1 MNERL
6 ILSGGTLLPLGERR
20 DIIADATVVVEDG
33 VILEMSQGK
42 HYAADRSTQV
52 LDARGRLV
60 MPGLV
65 NAHTHLYQVLLR
77 GVNDT
82 EPLTPWLRET
92 YAVGDVLTADDCLIG
107 AWMGCLESLESG
119 VTTVCDHF
127 FLNRNADDS
136 LGLAAASIEGMRRA
150 GVRAVLVRA
159 VMDAGALP
167 PASVKE
173 RPEESLLR
181 VSALAERF
189 ADDAASG
196 MFALMVGPNTPPI
209 NASTDLI
216 QAIGAYARTHGT
228 RVSAH
233 VAEGID
239 IVQQCRAEHE
249 LGVVEYLD
257 SLGFV
262 TNQAVF
268 SHCVHVSDK
277 EIAMLASRG
286 ASVAHNP
293 VSNCMLADGIA
304 PVAKM
309 VEAGV
314 NVALGTDGAASNHS
328 QDMFEVM
335 KCTSLLQRVATGRP
349 NVLDPYQILRM
360 ATVGGARAL
369 GLEDRIGTVEVGKRA
384 DLIIVNPFRSTH
396 GVAMHDVFTHLV
408 HALKSSDVETTIVD
422 GRVVMR
428 DRVLVGQDMRL
439 TMSRAQAQAQDLVG
453 RIRGRAG

>member
-33 VILEMSQGK
+33 VILEISQGK

-52 LDARGRLV
+52 LDARRRLV

-65 NAHTHLYQVLLR
+65 NSHTHLYQVLLR

-92 YAVGDVLTADDCLIG
+92 YAVGEVLNAEDCRVG
-107 AWMGCLESLESG
+107 AWLACLEALEGG

-127 FLNRNADDS
+127 VLNP
-136 LGLAAASIEGMRRA
+136 GPELAPAGIEGMKRA
-150 GVRAVLVRA
+150 GVRAVLMRSI
-159 VMDAGALP
+159 MDSGALP
-167 PASVKE
+167 PAVLKE
-173 RPEESLLR
+173 EAGD
-181 VSALAERF
+181 ALALTDELATRF
-189 ADDAASG
+189 ASDIGGG
-196 MFALMVGPNTPPI
+196 MLTLMVGPNTPPI
-209 NASTDLI
+209 NTSTGLI
-216 QAIGAYARTHGT
+216 RAIGAFARQRGMW
-228 RVSAH
+228 VSAH
-233 VAEGID
+233 VAESTD
-239 IVQQCRAEHE
+239 IVAQCRAQF
-249 LGVVEYLD
+249 GMDVVEYLD
-257 SLGFV
+257 SLGLV
-262 TNQAVF
+262 TPRSLF
-268 SHCVHVSDK
+268 SHCVHLSEH
-277 EIAMLASRG
+277 EIDLLASRG

-293 VSNCMLADGIA
+293 VSNCMLGDGIA
-304 PVAKM
+304 PVARM
-309 VEAGV
+309 VSAGV
-314 NVALGTDGAASNHS
+314 NVSLGTDGAASNHS

-335 KCTSLLQRVATGRP
+335 KVTSLLQRVATGQP
-349 NVLDPYQILRM
+349 GVLDPYDILRM
-360 ATVGGARAL
+360 ATAGGAKSL

-384 DLIIVNPFRSTH
+384 DLIVVDPFRSPH
-396 GVAMHDVFTHLV
+396 GVAMHNVFTHLV

-428 DRVLVGQDMRL
+428 DRVLVGQDTRL